1 MRVLSTLNL
10 SDVNYSYCMFGDFGV
25 RDLPEIYGIPVE
37 VYTKTDFIYQL
48 VLVKANDGIS
58 V

>member
-1 MRVLSTLNL
+1 MI
-10 SDVNYSYCMFGDFGV
+10 GDFGV
-25 RDLPEIYGIPVE
+25 RDSPAIFGILVE
-37 VYTKTDFIYQL
+37 AYINTEFIKQL

>member
-1 MRVLSTLNL
+1 
-10 SDVNYSYCMFGDFGV
+10 MFEDFGV
-25 RDLPEIYGIPVE
+25 RDLPSIFGIPVE
-37 VYTKTDFIYQL
+37 VYTKTDFIQQL